1 MTFPFPAIPP
11 YLKATSLT
19 LASSSTGTS
28 GTVTFPADIN
38 EGDIIIVAH
47 GDRSA
52 SPSDGAGFTEI
63 AKAGNTNSIS
73 TDSGIILSYK
83 IADGTEG
90 GTTLSGW
97 QNFNGS
103 WGCAVYRPNVA
114 ATSVAVQDTV
124 AYAGTGDNTANT
136 ITASNSAN
144 PTISVY
150 AIWEAGNVMT
160 ANYGTFSADGNDPI
174 TGATQLLSDSGGH
187 GLIFYS
193 KEQVASEAFNIF
205 ADIGNI
211 GVAASASG
219 YLEVS

>member
-1 MTFPFPAIPP
+1 MTFPFPIVAPH
-11 YLKATSLT
+11 LKVTSLV
-19 LASSSTGTS
+19 LADSTTGTG

-63 AKAGNTNSIS
+63 AKAGNTNGLY

-83 IADGTEG
+83 ISDGTEG
-90 GTTLSGW
+90 GATLGGW

-103 WGCAVYRPNVA
+103 WGCAVYRPNIR
-114 ATSVAVQDTV
+114 ATSVTVRDTV
-124 AYAGTGDNTANT
+124 AYAGTGNNTSNT
-136 ITASNSAN
+136 ITASNSTN

-150 AIWEAGNVMT
+150 AIWEAGNVMSSG
-160 ANYGTFSADGNDPI
+160 YGTFSADGNDPI
-174 TGATQLLSDSGGH
+174 TGATQLLSDNGGH

-193 KEQVASEAFNIF
+193 KGQAVDGAFNIF
-205 ADIGNI
+205 ANIGDI